1 MNNFRKVERHFMSSV
16 LQRLFA
22 TFAIVSVLAI
32 VPAAY
37 AQDGLAGE
45 LDELLGLD
53 GLLPAAPE
61 AQQAK
66 PEAAAEAAPAAE
78 AAAEAEPAAEAAAE
92 AEPAAEAVIEAVA
105 EEAPAAEAVVEAAG
119 EAAPAAE
126 VAAEAVAEAAAEAEP
141 AAEAVVEAA
150 AEAAPAAEAAV
161 EAVAGEAPAAEAVV
175 EAAAEA
181 APAAEEAAV
190 EAEPAA
196 EAVVEAVAAPAAEA
210 APAIEALIEPVAEP
224 APVAE
229 AAAEAAPAAEAVA
242 EVAPVAEEVAPVAE
256 AAAAAPAPAVAEEAA
271 ETPED
276 LRKFI
281 SEIDELE
288 IMRRRALDA
297 HGRSSLENARK
308 ALKAGNYPEAQRLY
322 EEAAKFITR
331 RPENQAL
338 IDEANAG
345 VGEAIYRQAGVL
357 WKKGD
362 REKAV
367 QLARQARDRGHDKAP
382 KMVADIQNEIDNPPQ
397 PPPPKEAKRWKEN
410 AYRKNR
416 EVVQRGLRKAREY
429 YITGEYDLARNEL
442 ELILKDNPYEQ
453 DAIEML
459 RRVADR
465 AYDVSSSEFA
475 TTRSRMVDE
484 VRQAWTPKRYA
495 IDVVPVG
502 DAGGTKKI
510 TGDVVG
516 DKGLTQ
522 EEATQEK
529 MKGIVIP
536 EISFSAANIN
546 DVVEFFNNASREFD
560 NPELPPEQRGV
571 SFVLKLPSQDAV
583 AAVPVDPFAPA
594 PVAVGGVQPITLR
607 ARYVNLLEALNLVTD
622 IAGLK
627 FRVRGKVVVIMP
639 LNMAD
644 RDMITRSYTVLPSIQ
659 DRASSVFRELGT
671 SRRASTDPFAA
682 PVDTAPDSAQV
693 DWKQLFADMG
703 VQWPEGSSISY
714 IPSINKMRVFNT
726 PENLADV
733 EKALEDLNVTPRQI
747 EIEARFVE
755 VSQTDLESIGFEW
768 LLTDDWEI
776 AHKKGNPQER
786 IKIGANSG
794 TTGLRYLNDDTPVDP
809 GVSTVADNVLSVA
822 SVLTNPELSFVLHML
837 SQKANTDLLSAP
849 KVVTKN
855 SQEAVIKVVTEYIY
869 PTEYDITENRQN
881 SGDNDNVQNVVP
893 MVEPGGFEMREV
905 GVILQVVP
913 EVSADGQ
920 MIDLMLNPQIISEPV
935 WRDYGFDYQLPNMD
949 PVHVRMEQ
957 PFFQVRSISTSISI
971 YNGATVVMGGMIT
984 ESRVEVDD
992 KVPLLGDIPLVGR
1005 LFRSR
1010 YEQSEKRNLLIFVT
1024 ARLVDPAGRSLKTQV
1039 DVTPSAIETAAA
1051 ETVAP

>member
-1 MNNFRKVERHFMSSV
+1 M
-16 LQRLFA
+16 
-22 TFAIVSVLAI
+22 
-32 VPAAY
+32 
-37 AQDGLAGE
+37 
-45 LDELLGLD
+45 
-53 GLLPAAPE
+53 AP
-61 AQQAK
+61 
-66 PEAAAEAAPAAE
+66 
-78 AAAEAEPAAEAAAE
+78 
-92 AEPAAEAVIEAVA
+92 
-105 EEAPAAEAVVEAAG
+105 VVEAA
-119 EAAPAAE
+119 E
-126 VAAEAVAEAAAEAEP
+126 VAP
-141 AAEAVVEAA
+141 VVEA
-150 AEAAPAAEAAV
+150 
-161 EAVAGEAPAAEAVV
+161 
-175 EAAAEA
+175 
-181 APAAEEAAV
+181 
-190 EAEPAA
+190 
-196 EAVVEAVAAPAAEA
+196 
-210 APAIEALIEPVAEP
+210 
-224 APVAE
+224 
-229 AAAEAAPAAEAVA
+229 A
-242 EVAPVAEEVAPVAE
+242 EVAPVAEE
-256 AAAAAPAPAVAEEAA
+256 AAPAPAAEVATD
-271 ETPED
+271 TPED
-276 LRKFI
+276 LQKFI

-308 ALKAGNYPEAQRLY
+308 ALKGGNYPEAQRLY

-338 IDEANAG
+338 IDEATEG
-345 VGEAIYRQAGVL
+345 VGESLYRQAGVL

-367 QLARQARDRGHDKAP
+367 QLARQARDRGHEKAP
-382 KMVADIQNEIDNPPQ
+382 KMVADLQDEIDNPPQ

-410 AYRKNR
+410 SYRKNR
-416 EVVQRGLRKAREY
+416 EQVERRLGKAREY

-459 RRVADR
+459 KRVADR

-475 TTRSRMVDE
+475 TTRSRMMDD

-502 DAGGTKKI
+502 ETGTGKKLP
-510 TGDVVG
+510 GDVVG
-516 DKGLTQ
+516 PKGVTQ

-529 MKGIVIP
+529 MKGIVVP
-536 EISFSAANIN
+536 EINFNAANIN

-571 SFVLKLPSQDAV
+571 SFVLKLPAQEAAV
-583 AAVPVDPFAPA
+583 AAPVDPFAPA

-607 ARYVNLLEALNLVTD
+607 ARYVNMLEALNLVTD

-627 FRVRGKVVVIMP
+627 FRVRGKIVVIMP

-644 RDMITRSYTVLPSIQ
+644 RDMVTRSYTVLPSIQ
-659 DRASSVFRELGT
+659 ERASSVFRELGT
-671 SRRASTDPFAA
+671 GRSGIAADPFA
-682 PVDTAPDSAQV
+682 PVEPAPDSGQI

-786 IKIGANSG
+786 IRIGANSG
-794 TTGLRYLNDDTPVDP
+794 TTGLRYISDDTPVDP
-809 GVSTVADNVLSVA
+809 SISAVADNVLSVA

-869 PTEYDITENRQN
+869 PTEYDITENQQN

-913 EVSADGQ
+913 EVTADGQ
-920 MIDLMLNPQIISEPV
+920 MIDLMLNPQIISEPS

-949 PVHVRMEQ
+949 PVRVRMEQ

-992 KVPLLGDIPLVGR
+992 KVPVLGDIPLVGR
-1005 LFRSR
+1005 LFRSS

-1039 DVTPSAIETAAA
+1039 DVAPSAIETAAV
-1051 ETVAP
+1051 ETATP

>member
-1 MNNFRKVERHFMSSV
+1 MINV
-16 LQRLFA
+16 LQRLLA
-22 TFAIVSVLAI
+22 TIAIAFMLAA
-32 VPAAY
+32 VPAAR

-45 LDELLGLD
+45 LDDLLGL
-53 GLLPAAPE
+53 GGNAPAAPD
-61 AQQAK
+61 APQAK
-66 PEAAAEAAPAAE
+66 PETKPAEAAPAAVEAAPAALEAAPAAVEAAPAAVEAAPAAVEAAPAVVEAVPAAAEAAPAALE
-78 AAAEAEPAAEAAAE
+78 AAP
-92 AEPAAEAVIEAVA
+92 
-105 EEAPAAEAVVEAAG
+105 AVVEAAPAAV
-119 EAAPAAE
+119 EAAPAAVE
-126 VAAEAVAEAAAEAEP
+126 AAPAAVEAAPAAVEAAPAAVEAAPVAVEAAPAVVEAAPAAVEAAPAAVEAAPAAVEAAPAAVEAAPAEAAP
-141 AAEAVVEAA
+141 AA
-150 AEAAPAAEAAV
+150 AEAAPVEAV
-161 EAVAGEAPAAEAVV
+161 EAPVVSTSTPA
-175 EAAAEA
+175 
-181 APAAEEAAV
+181 
-190 EAEPAA
+190 
-196 EAVVEAVAAPAAEA
+196 
-210 APAIEALIEPVAEP
+210 
-224 APVAE
+224 
-229 AAAEAAPAAEAVA
+229 
-242 EVAPVAEEVAPVAE
+242 
-256 AAAAAPAPAVAEEAA
+256 
-271 ETPED
+271 D
-276 LRKFI
+276 LQKVI

-288 IMRRRALDA
+288 QMRRRAFDA

-308 ALKAGNYPEAQRLY
+308 ALRDGNYPEAQRLY

-331 RPENQAL
+331 RPGNEAQL
-338 IDEANAG
+338 DEAETG
-345 VGEAIYRQAGVL
+345 VAESIYRQAGVL

-367 QLARQARDRGHDKAP
+367 QLARQARDRGHARAP
-382 KMVADIQNEIDNPPQ
+382 KMVADIQDEIDNPPQ
-397 PPPPKEAKRWKEN
+397 PPPPKEAKRWNEN

-416 EVVQRGLRKAREY
+416 EQVERQLGKAREY

-453 DAIEML
+453 DAVEML
-459 RRVADR
+459 KRVADR

-475 TTRSRMVDE
+475 TTRSRMMDD

-502 DAGGTKKI
+502 DAAGAGKKLS
-510 TGDVVG
+510 GDPVG
-516 DKGLTQ
+516 AKGLTQ
-522 EEATQEK
+522 DEVTQEK

-560 NPELPPEQRGV
+560 NPELPPENRGV
-571 SFVLKLPSQDAV
+571 SFVLKLPNQEALAPAP
-583 AAVPVDPFAPA
+583 AADPFAAAPA
-594 PVAVGGVQPITLR
+594 AVGGVPPITLR

-644 RDMITRSYTVLPSIQ
+644 RDMATRSYTVLPSIQ

-671 SRRASTDPFAA
+671 SRRGAGADPFAA
-682 PVDTAPDSAQV
+682 AEPAADSAQI
-693 DWKQLFADMG
+693 DWKQLFSDMG
-703 VQWPEGSSISY
+703 VQWPDGSSISY

-755 VSQTDLESIGFEW
+755 VSQTDLESIGFDW
-768 LLTDDWEI
+768 LLTDDWEL
-776 AHKKGNPQER
+776 AHNSANPQER

-794 TTGLRYLNDDTPVDP
+794 STGLRFVTDETPVNP
-809 GVSTVADNVLSVA
+809 SVSAVADNVLSAA
-822 SVLTNPELSFVLHML
+822 SVLTNPELAFVLHML

-855 SQEAVIKVVTEYIY
+855 SQEAIIKVVTEFIY
-869 PTEYDITENRQN
+869 PTEYDITENNQN
-881 SGDNDNVQNVVP
+881 SGDNTVQNVVP

-920 MIDLMLNPQIISEPV
+920 MIDLMLNPQIISEPT
-935 WRDYGFDYQLPNMD
+935 WRDYGFDYQLPNTE
-949 PVHVRMEQ
+949 PIHVRMEQ
-957 PFFQVRSISTSISI
+957 PFFQVRSIATSISI

-984 ESRVEVDD
+984 ESRTEVDD
-992 KVPLLGDIPLVGR
+992 KIPLLGDIPLIGR

-1024 ARLVDPAGRSLKTQV
+1024 ARLVDPAGRSLKTQA
-1039 DVTPSAIETAAA
+1039 DVAPTAVKTAAA
-1051 ETVAP
+1051 ETAPAKP